1 MDCNDKNTG
10 LRALIEACELDAAYL
25 SAYHIGFIIGPCL
38 NASGR
43 LDTAQRAIELLLCTE
58 PGKAHEMAQELREL
72 NEERKNMT
80 DTEAKKQLKWSKER
94 ICMKITC
101 WWCIC
106 RSAMRAWRGLSQAV

>member
-10 LRALIEACELDAAYL
+10 LRALIGACELDAAHL

-80 DTEAKKQLKWSKER
+80 DTEAKK
-94 ICMKITC
+94 
-101 WWCIC
+101 
-106 RSAMRAWRGLSQAV
+106 AN